1 MQNAES
7 GLGDVTRA
15 AHITRDLLAV
25 SVSSVVLP
33 GTAITP
39 FRPNKNPPRS
49 GAKGIA
55 VPPNLTRHLTMAC
68 HLIGS

>member
-1 MQNAES
+1 MPNAES
-7 GLGDVTRA
+7 GLDDVTRA

-39 FRPNKNPPRS
+39 FRPNKNPPRF

-55 VPPNLTRHLTMAC
+55 VPPKLARLSKMTS
-68 HLIGS
+68 HLIGV